1 MRGNFKV
8 VGSRLVFI
16 NPEALRAIAV
26 PNPSTRIHS
35 KVETSSVAEA
45 AAILAALGCLSPNS
59 VLRTPEPLLVPKQIF
74 RLIDHPGAVTIAI
87 AQAEQEYTD
96 PVIPMT

>member
-1 MRGNFKV
+1 MLF
-8 VGSRLVFI
+8 SRSITGDRRPQSFH
-16 NPEALRAIAV
+16 P
-26 PNPSTRIHS
+26 HS

-45 AAILAALGCLSPNS
+45 AAIIADSDCHTPLATSRLI
-59 VLRTPEPLLVPKQIF
+59 VPKQIF